1 MGKRVQGQDPVKKEK
16 GSWIFWVGLLV
27 SGIVVIAT
35 GVFLWQ
41 IWKTQFVPEQWML
54 YLCLCMAVL
63 LLLAVW
69 LLNQR
74 KTGRFVLG
82 AVLALAMIAAMV
94 VGGKMVQEGV
104 EALERITTAEG
115 EIEYVGI
122 YVPKEDPIEYLEDAA
137 GYNFGIWS
145 SMDAQLSEKVVNTIN
160 DTLKTSIATTS
171 YATLPELLDALYAGA
186 VDAIIFP
193 DAFFDLLEDME
204 GYGDV
209 EEKIRPLITLDFES
223 ETGELEKPVLP
234 DHTFA
239 VYISGIDS
247 RNGLLAKSR
256 SDVNIIAYVNTKTH
270 QVLLISTPRDYYVPL
285 SISNGARD
293 KLTHAGIY
301 GVKVSK
307 DTIAMLYDVDIEY
320 YFRVNFQGFEK
331 IIDSLGGV
339 NVHSDYAFNSQGVQ
353 INKGMNELNGAEA
366 LVFARERYSLPGGD
380 RERGK
385 NQMAVIQAVID
396 KAMSPEILKNYSSV
410 LQAVEGNFET
420 TVPYE
425 LIANLVRD
433 QLDEGGDWDVITY
446 SVDGT
451 GDSQIPY
458 SMSTYAYVMW
468 PKEET
473 VQKAQALIDAMENN
487 EIITQP

>member
-16 GSWIFWVGLLV
+16 GSWIFWVGLLL

-54 YLCLCMAVL
+54 YLCLGMAVL

-339 NVHSDYAFNSQGVQ
+339 NVYSAYAFNSRGVT
-353 INKGMNELNGAEA
+353 IHEGMNELNGAEA
-366 LVFARERYSLPGGD
+366 LAFARERYSLPGGD

-433 QLDEGGDWDVITY
+433 QLDEGGDWDVMTY